1 MLKFHREGPATNG
14 ATLSFLF
21 RYIYLKL
28 EFFIYIYDLQDAME
42 THASQI
48 KGLLFFYHHARN
60 NHHCV
65 FRKPTKE
72 EMSSVFLTAA
82 GKPLD
87 NTHGQKQKYS
97 HKTFGHQH
105 AFLTT
110 FHTIG

>member
-48 KGLLFFYHHARN
+48 KGLLFFITMQETIII
-60 NHHCV
+60 V
-65 FRKPTKE
+65 F
-72 EMSSVFLTAA
+72 SGNL
-82 GKPLD
+82 
-87 NTHGQKQKYS
+87 QKK
-97 HKTFGHQH
+97 K
-105 AFLTT
+105 
-110 FHTIG
+110 